1 MVKASYR
8 SSRRFIA
15 DPISGA
21 QEFSEFTTSL
31 SCGLKNLSSGTI
43 CALSLA
49 LYRVDNIPADNNP
62 KSWTRAQVKDWFTK
76 VCKDLDIEEEKVSQ
90 LTSMGGKGLNMLQK
104 EDWLSHFPGPVGSL
118 LFRLWKEEQPNEQSS
133 GTVTKETKPGVYN

>member
-62 KSWTRAQVKDWFTK
+62 ESWTRAQVKDWFT
-76 VCKDLDIEEEKVSQ
+76 KVSQ

-118 LFRLWKEEQPNEQSS
+118 LFRLWKEEQQNEQSS